1 MRCITCRR
9 KLHSAEHIAR
19 VDGELEV
26 ICEECLHKAIP
37 FLKEVK
43 KVGKAKF
50 GRGFEGSEQEVQ
62 SPGVPDGPEV

>member
-1 MRCITCRR
+1 MKCVMCGRR
-9 KLHSAEHIAR
+9 VYDAEHLAR

-26 ICEECLHKAIP
+26 MCEECLHKAIP

-50 GRGFEGSEQEVQ
+50 GRGFEGSKQEVQ
-62 SPGVPDGPEV
+62 SPGVPDGSEV